1 MVEGKN
7 LTLKMLVLAFVMDEW
22 VVSLM
27 SSVMHF
33 VLGLKMHTTFNIQS
47 IQFLQIIRHT
57 LPLLS

>member
-1 MVEGKN
+1 
-7 LTLKMLVLAFVMDEW
+7 MLLLAFVMDEW
-22 VVSLM
+22 VVSLL

-33 VLGLKMHTTFNIQS
+33 VLGLKMHKTFNIQS